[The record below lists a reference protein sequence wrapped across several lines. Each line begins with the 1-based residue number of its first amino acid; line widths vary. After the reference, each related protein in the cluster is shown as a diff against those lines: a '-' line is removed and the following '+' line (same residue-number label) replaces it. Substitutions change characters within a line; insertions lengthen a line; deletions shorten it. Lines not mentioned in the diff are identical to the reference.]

1 MTAQAYGFRM
11 FYLEAGSGAETP
23 VSPDL
28 VRVARESCDLTLV
41 VGGGIRDGA
50 TARRAAEAGADWVI
64 TGNLSEDFDDV
75 TELQRVLTAFI
86 DEMNGHL
93 N

>member
-1 MTAQAYGFRM
+1 M
-11 FYLEAGSGAETP
+11 
-23 VSPDL
+23 
-28 VRVARESCDLTLV
+28 
-41 VGGGIRDGA
+41 GGGIRDGA

-75 TELQRVLTAFI
+75 TELQRVLTEFI
-86 DEMNGHL
+86 EEMNGHM

>member
-1 MTAQAYGFRM
+1 MR
-11 FYLEAGSGAETP
+11 P
-23 VSPDL
+23 HP
-28 VRVARESCDLTLV
+28 LV
-41 VGGGIRDGA
+41 VGGGIRDGG

-75 TELQRVLTAFI
+75 TDLQRVLTEFI